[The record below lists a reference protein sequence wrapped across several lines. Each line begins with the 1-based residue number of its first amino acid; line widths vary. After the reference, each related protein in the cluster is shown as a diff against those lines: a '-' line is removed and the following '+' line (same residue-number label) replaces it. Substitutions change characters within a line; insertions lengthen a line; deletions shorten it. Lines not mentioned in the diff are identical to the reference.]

1 MRKNRLACLLL
12 CGLLLLQ
19 PAAVYAQADEI
30 QPTET
35 TVASE
40 STEPAVNLDNIRV
53 PAGEDASVVNGCRTL
68 DGKMP
73 LWGTSQLMP
82 TSGAIMFYEVNS
94 DTVVYS
100 WMPDEPMEPAS
111 LAKIMTCL
119 LAVEKGNIKD
129 SITVTSSALG
139 SISEIFHTLGLKPGE
154 QVTLEQMLYS
164 MMVGSANDASVVI
177 AEHVAG
183 SVTQFVSLM
192 NQRAKEIGCTGTNF
206 TDPAGIGHDGQYTTA
221 RDMAKIV
228 NEAIKNE
235 LFLEFFSATL
245 YNLPATN
252 MSESRRLETTNY
264 LMSPGMIA
272 FYEEEVTGGRTGIT
286 NDRKRCLASTA
297 EYRGLEYITI
307 ILGAQPV
314 YNEAGTRTLRFGN
327 YEDTQ
332 DLLKMGFKDHH
343 IVQVFRENQIIDQYS
358 VINGAS
364 DVAVGPS
371 HAVVTVLPSDVEIED
386 LTVRYVRQNHEVKA
400 PVATGDLIDTVQLWY
415 KNVCVAQ
422 SELTAKNAV
431 AEFIAETPEES
442 VIANTE
448 GISKALIIIGIIIG
462 FVLCIAGIFLVIQNV
477 RMAVLR
483 AQHKRRR
490 KNRRRSR

>member
-1 MRKNRLACLLL
+1 MKKNRLVSLLL
-12 CGLLLLQ
+12 CGIMLLQ
-19 PAAVYAQADEI
+19 TIAVYVQADES
-30 QPTET
+30 QPAET
-35 TVASE
+35 TTATKT
-40 STEPAVNLDNIRV
+40 TEATVNLDDIHV
-53 PAGEDASVVNGCRTL
+53 PAGEDASVINGCRTL

-119 LAVEKGNIKD
+119 IAVEKGNIQD
-129 SITVTSSALG
+129 TITVTSSALAT
-139 SISEIFHTLGLKPGE
+139 ISEIFHTLALKPGE
-154 QVTLEQMLYS
+154 QVTLQQMLYA

-177 AEHVAG
+177 AEHIAG

-206 TDPAGIGHDGQYTTA
+206 TDPAGIGHEGQYTTA

-235 LFLEFFSATL
+235 LFVEFFSATL

-252 MSESRRLETTNY
+252 LSESRRLETTNY
-264 LMSPGMIA
+264 LMSPGMVA
-272 FYEEEVTGGRTGIT
+272 FYEEKVTGGRTGIT
-286 NDRKRCLASTA
+286 NDRRRCLASTA
-297 EYRGLEYITI
+297 EFRDLKYITI

-332 DLLKMGFKDHH
+332 DLLKMGFKEHH
-343 IVQVFRENQIIDQYS
+343 VVQVFRENQIIDQYP
-358 VINGAS
+358 VTNGAS
-364 DVAVGPS
+364 EVAVGPS
-371 HAVVTVLPSDVEIED
+371 HAVVTVLPSDVEMDD
-386 LTVRYVRQNHEVKA
+386 LTVRYVQQHHEVKA
-400 PVATGDLIDTVQLWY
+400 PVAAGDRIDTVQLWY
-415 KNVCVAQ
+415 KNVCIAQ

-431 AEFIAETPEES
+431 AEYIAETPDES
-442 VIANTE
+442 AIANTE
-448 GISKALIIIGIIIG
+448 GASKAMIIIGIIIG
-462 FVLCIAGIFLVIQNV
+462 FVLCVAGIFFVIQNV
-477 RMAVLR
+477 RMAVIR